1 MYIKRLYLMNKT
13 LVLAIPREYCVKW
26 GLGITRYV
34 IVEDGEEGII
44 IKPFK
49 YNQTERKE
57 VDRNGKVD
65 KDR

>member
-1 MYIKRLYLMNKT
+1 MNKT

-34 IVEDGEEGII
+34 IVEDSEEGIL
-44 IKPFK
+44 IKPFRC
-49 YNQTERKE
+49 NQVGRKE
-57 VDRNGKVD
+57 GNKNGKMD